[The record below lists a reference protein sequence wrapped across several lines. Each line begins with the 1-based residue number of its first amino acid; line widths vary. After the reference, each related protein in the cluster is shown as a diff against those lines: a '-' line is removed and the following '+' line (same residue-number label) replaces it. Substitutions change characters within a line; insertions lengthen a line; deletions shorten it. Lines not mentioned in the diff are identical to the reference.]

1 MRSASIAALK
11 ARLSEYLQ
19 AVRGGE
25 EVLVTDRGTPVA
37 RLVPVRGAERLA
49 AHMAALVRAGQVRPP
64 TGPLPRNFWT
74 LRRPEDPEG
83 RVRAA
88 LLEERAESR

>member
-1 MRSASIAALK
+1 MRRTSIAVLK

-19 AVRGGE
+19 AVKGGE
-25 EVLVTDRGTPVA
+25 EILVTDRGTPVA
-37 RLVPVRGAERLA
+37 RLVPVRGAERLT
-49 AHMAALVRAGQVRPP
+49 AHMAALVRAGQVRPS
-64 TGPLPRNFWT
+64 TGPLAKDFWT
-74 LRRPEDPEG
+74 LRRPKDPEG